1 MSTPP
6 LPREVLAQ
14 LPTGLLVDGQWRPSS
29 TGATFAVEDPA
40 TTEVVTEVADASA
53 DDALAALDATSRA
66 FEEWRAAAPRE
77 RAEALRAGFDRMA
90 ARAEELAAGVTAR
103 SEERRVGREI

>member
-53 DDALAALDATSRA
+53 DDALAALDAT
-66 FEEWRAAAPRE
+66 
-77 RAEALRAGFDRMA
+77 
-90 ARAEELAAGVTAR
+90 
-103 SEERRVGREI
+103 